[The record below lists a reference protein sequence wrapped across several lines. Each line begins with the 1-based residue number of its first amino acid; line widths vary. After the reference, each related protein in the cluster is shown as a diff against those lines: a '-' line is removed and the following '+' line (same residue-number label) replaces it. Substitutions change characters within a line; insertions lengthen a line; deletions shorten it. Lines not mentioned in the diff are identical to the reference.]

1 ERVDDAGVA
10 GARPGVAMSLFEA
23 ALNRLKE
30 ERLAVADAREHI
42 LRDEELKASDPDHR
56 RQLLAQTLLELA
68 QLGRTIDLLTR
79 VQSGELIEMDL
90 PEGGEHRP
98 PPAPRATAL
107 IRRVQPIGG
116 RA

>member
-1 ERVDDAGVA
+1 
-10 GARPGVAMSLFEA
+10 MFEA

-42 LRDEELKASDPDHR
+42 LKDEELKASDAAHR
-56 RQLLAQTLLELA
+56 RQLLAQTLLELG
-68 QLGRTIDLLTR
+68 QLGRAIDLLTR
-79 VQSGELIEMDL
+79 VQAGELVEMDL
-90 PEGGEHRP
+90 PEPAEPRAP
-98 PPAPRATAL
+98 PPPRQTGL

>member
-1 ERVDDAGVA
+1 MV
-10 GARPGVAMSLFEA
+10 EA

-42 LRDEELKASDPDHR
+42 LRDEALKASDPDHR
-56 RQLLAQTLLELA
+56 RQLLAQTLLELG
-68 QLGRTIDLLTR
+68 QLGRAIDLLTR
-79 VQSGELIEMDL
+79 VQAGELVEMDL
-90 PEGGEHRP
+90 PAPAEPRAP
-98 PPAPRATAL
+98 PPPRQTAL

>member
-1 ERVDDAGVA
+1 
-10 GARPGVAMSLFEA
+10 MSQFEA

-42 LRDEELKASDPDHR
+42 LKDDALKASDPDHR
-56 RQLLAQTLLELA
+56 RQLLAQTLLELG
-68 QLGRTIDLLTR
+68 QLARAIDLLTR
-79 VQSGELIEMDL
+79 VEAGELVEMDL
-90 PEGGEHRP
+90 PEPVICP
-98 PPAPRATAL
+98 PDPPRQTAL